1 MRLYLVRH
9 GVTDVNQRGVY
20 SGATDHPL
28 NQEGIRQAE
37 SLSQA
42 LAHIRFDSVITSGLL
57 RTQQT
62 AEYIVNDKQ
71 LHQKI
76 VGLDEIHFGQWEGR
90 HYQEIERNDTE
101 NYAAWSTDWK
111 STAPP
116 DGESF
121 NQFSRRVE
129 QAFVTWLKQAEISE
143 LETVLLVGHQGTLR
157 CILLSLLKMPAEAFW
172 HFTFRHAAYSVIDI
186 HHGHAVI
193 QQINVPV

>member
-1 MRLYLVRH
+1 MQLYLVRH
-9 GVTDVNQRGVY
+9 GVTDVNQCGVY

-28 NQEGIRQAE
+28 NQEGINQAK

-42 LAHIRFDSVITSGLL
+42 LANIRFDSVITSSLL

-62 AEYIVNDKQ
+62 AEYIVSDKQ
-71 LHQKI
+71 LHQTI
-76 VGLDEIHFGQWEGR
+76 IGLDEIHFGQWEGR
-90 HYQEIERNDTE
+90 HYQEIERNDAE
-101 NYAAWSTDWK
+101 NYAAWCTDWK

-121 NQFSRRVE
+121 NHFFSRVE
-129 QAFVTWLKQAEISE
+129 QAFRTWLKQAEIAG

-172 HFTFRHAAYSVIDI
+172 HFTFRHSAYSVIDI
-186 HHGHAVI
+186 HHGHTVI